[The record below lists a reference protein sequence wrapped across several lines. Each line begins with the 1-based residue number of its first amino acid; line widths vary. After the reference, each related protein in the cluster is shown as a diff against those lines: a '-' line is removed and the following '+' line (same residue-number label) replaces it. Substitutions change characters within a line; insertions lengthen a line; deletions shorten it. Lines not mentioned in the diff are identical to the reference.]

1 MISKFALISLS
12 VVLLAACA
20 PVPPPAPPPPAPP
33 PAAPPPAP
41 APEPVST
48 APIPIRSLP
57 CSELLGASDD
67 DRAAAAMFFIGY
79 QASRSQVRNL
89 TISQIESIER
99 KALSACAMNPAMPAV
114 RAFALAVRSYRR

>member
-12 VVLLAACA
+12 IVLLAACA
-20 PVPPPAPPPPAPP
+20 PPPAPTPP
-33 PAAPPPAP
+33 PAAPVP

-57 CSELLGASDD
+57 CSELLGANDD

-79 QASRSQVRNL
+79 QASRAQVRNL
-89 TISQIESIER
+89 TISQIEGIER
-99 KALSACAMNPAMPAV
+99 KALSACALNPTMPAV
-114 RAFALAVRSYRR
+114 RAFAVAVRTYGR

>member
-12 VVLLAACA
+12 VALLAACA
-20 PVPPPAPPPPAPP
+20 PPPSPAPP
-33 PAAPPPAP
+33 PAAPPPPPAAPAP

-57 CSELLGASDD
+57 CAELLGASDD

-79 QASRSQVRNL
+79 QASRAQIRNL

-99 KALSACAMNPAMPAV
+99 KALSACALNPTMPAV
-114 RAFALAVRSYRR
+114 RAFAVAVRTYRR

>member
-20 PVPPPAPPPPAPP
+20 PVPPPAPPPPPP

-57 CSELLGASDD
+57 CAELLGASDE

-79 QASRSQVRNL
+79 QASRAQVRNL
-89 TISQIESIER
+89 TISQIEAIER
-99 KALSACAMNPAMPAV
+99 KALSACAMNPSMPAV
-114 RAFALAVRSYRR
+114 RAFAVAVRSYRR